1 MAKEQEK
8 KNSDI
13 NEFNEEQASKNVAA
27 NAEEIIEMAKQQLRG
42 AEATP
47 MFGAENVVD
56 NFRGIPMESLIAAP
70 LVATAEAQQ
79 KLTATA
85 WDFYQKVAFEKENQD
100 STGPKARVVEFDFE
114 RPVMKDGQMVMVN
127 QKVKAPFIGLVP
139 IPSLMVDHVDVD
151 FQMEVTDST
160 VSKDASTATAD
171 AQASAKWFVFK
182 ADINGKVTTSRE
194 NTRTT
199 NQSAKYQ
206 VHVSA
211 SQQPPTEGLSKLM
224 DIMASCVEPID
235 SDSSK

>member
-27 NAEEIIEMAKQQLRG
+27 NAEEIIEMAKQQVRG

-47 MFGAENVVD
+47 MFGAENVAD

-160 VSKDASTATAD
+160 VSKDASAATAD
-171 AQASAKWFVFK
+171 AQASAK
-182 ADINGKVTTSRE
+182 
-194 NTRTT
+194 
-199 NQSAKYQ
+199 
-206 VHVSA
+206 
-211 SQQPPTEGLSKLM
+211 
-224 DIMASCVEPID
+224 
-235 SDSSK
+235 

>member
-100 STGPKARVVEFDFE
+100 STGPEARVVEFDFE

-160 VSKDASTATAD
+160 VSKDASTSTAD

-182 ADINGKVTTSRE
+182 ADINGMVTTSRE